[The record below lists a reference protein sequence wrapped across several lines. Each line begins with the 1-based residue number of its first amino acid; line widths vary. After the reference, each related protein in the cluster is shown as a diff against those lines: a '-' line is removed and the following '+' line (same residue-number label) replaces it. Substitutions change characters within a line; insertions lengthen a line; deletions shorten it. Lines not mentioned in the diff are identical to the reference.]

1 MCNDIESVERQAS
14 DHDNESIYNKP
25 QGSPSEQLAS
35 PGVPA
40 MATPLFA
47 AIFVFFQET
56 MII

>member
-1 MCNDIESVERQAS
+1 MCNDIEGVERQAS
-14 DHDNESIYNKP
+14 DHDNKSVYRQP

-35 PGVPA
+35 PGVCA
-40 MATPLFA
+40 IATPLFA